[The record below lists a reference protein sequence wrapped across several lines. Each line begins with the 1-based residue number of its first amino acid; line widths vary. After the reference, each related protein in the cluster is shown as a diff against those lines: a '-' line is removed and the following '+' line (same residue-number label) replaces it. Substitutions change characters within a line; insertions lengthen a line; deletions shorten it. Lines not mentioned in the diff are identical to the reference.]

1 MAAVDLRGSLKAA
14 LLGGP
19 SVLTGGSSPI
29 AASCPN
35 GRRGGGL
42 LSLSAHKAADKIK

>member
-35 GRRGGGL
+35 GRAGGGAPQ
-42 LSLSAHKAADKIK
+42 SVCSQTGKKQ